1 MVVCYEPSTSP
12 GMILL
17 FRNLHEKFVSP
28 SSLVTQRYRVTFVHL
43 RALLM
48 SFHSWKNMRNICRQ
62 WWMKKAIQGSMPLP
76 KSLVK
81 PWNVTEQTK
90 IYEHVGSIL
99 DDVLFLFEYVLKSVG
114 VCASYFFGGGDSVI
128 NLLHIL
134 SPVYSDAQMEGISEV
149 RDKHGRRPKHWSP
162 RGHLIERRGRVLKV
176 WKRTSQK
183 QMKMPI
189 VSLIWRTATIG

>member
-1 MVVCYEPSTSP
+1 MNHLQVLE
-12 GMILL
+12 MILL

-28 SSLVTQRYRVTFVHL
+28 SSLVTQRYHVTFVHL

-114 VCASYFFGGGDSVI
+114 VCASYFFLGG
-128 NLLHIL
+128 
-134 SPVYSDAQMEGISEV
+134 
-149 RDKHGRRPKHWSP
+149 
-162 RGHLIERRGRVLKV
+162 
-176 WKRTSQK
+176 
-183 QMKMPI
+183 
-189 VSLIWRTATIG
+189 

>member
-1 MVVCYEPSTSP
+1 
-12 GMILL
+12 
-17 FRNLHEKFVSP
+17 
-28 SSLVTQRYRVTFVHL
+28 
-43 RALLM
+43 
-48 SFHSWKNMRNICRQ
+48 MRNICRQ

-81 PWNVTEQTK
+81 PWNVTEHKLNWPK

-114 VCASYFFGGGDSVI
+114 VLPIFFGGGDSVI

-189 VSLIWRTATIG
+189 VSLIWRTATIGIIG